1 MPVTV
6 SDDPLKDAHIFIVD
20 DEPANV
26 LLLERLLRREGYRRL
41 TGVTDPRTVLPLF
54 QAEAPDLLLLDLHMP
69 AADGFAVMA
78 QVRPHVPA
86 EDYLPILV
94 LTADITTEAKRRAL
108 AGGAKDFLTK
118 PFDATEVVLRIRNLL
133 ETRYL
138 HRQLQDQNRVLDEK
152 VQERTRELEEARIE
166 ILERLAIAAEYRDDN
181 TGQHAQR
188 VGRTAAVL
196 ARGFGLPQAE
206 VELIRRAA
214 PLHDI
219 GKIGIPDG
227 ILLKPGSL
235 TPEEFDIMKSHTT
248 IGARILAGSRFPL
261 LQLAAAIALSHHERW
276 DGRGYPRGL
285 PGEEIPLAGRLVAV
299 ADAFDAMTSDRPY
312 RNALSWDEVWRLLA
326 DGAGTQWDERLIR
339 TFAAIMAERGA
350 SLDGQDALSDGAGG
364 PRTVPAPGVD
374 RPAHRSLKESRPW
387 MTAS

>member
-26 LLLERLLRREGYRRL
+26 LLLERLLRREGYQRL

-312 RNALSWDEVWRLLA
+312 RKALSWDEVWRLLA

-350 SLDGQDALSDGAGG
+350 SVDGQDASSDGAGE
-364 PRTVPAPGVD
+364 PITVAAPE
-374 RPAHRSLKESRPW
+374 L
-387 MTAS
+387 TARLTGA